1 MEIKAVSIAKWE
13 TYQPRKD
20 RANHTWFRLENTVAF
35 SKTLHGLTPEQKWFW
50 ICLLAT
56 ASKDGSETVVF
67 DADYFADTIKVSKP
81 KMLQA
86 LKSLEARG
94 AVTLSYG
101 VSATPDSSLQ
111 TDKQTDRQTDM
122 VFDFEPIYSGTPE
135 GRQSR
140 GHDPPEAANQDP
152 RRVRLV
158 RESGSEVRERLQAS
172 RQGSKIYPE
181 VVELRWNRGRRALA

>member
-122 VFDFEPIYSGTPE
+122 VFDFEPIYSGYP
-135 GRQSR
+135 GRK
-140 GHDPPEAANQDP
+140 AKP
-152 RRVRLV
+152 R
-158 RESGSEVRERLQAS
+158 A
-172 RQGSKIYPE
+172 
-181 VVELRWNRGRRALA
+181 